1 MPLGSLG
8 STNVLRPKAESTG
21 CVLSPPGY
29 AKLLNF
35 IAGFR
40 SSLNDVESYAHL
52 PIPLVYTQ
60 VIEYTCPY
68 PSSTLRSYCTVYS
81 VHQPIP
87 FVFTQVILYT
97 CPYPIP
103 ILYTCPYTP
112 RLYAGHTVH
121 LPIPLVFTQVIQY
134 TFCPSSDR
142 TKIS

>member
-1 MPLGSLG
+1 MPLGSLGSLG

-68 PSSTLRSYCTVYS
+68 PSYTLRSYCTVYS

-97 CPYPIP
+97 CPYPSFLRRSYSTHFVLAVTGQKFP
-103 ILYTCPYTP
+103 DL
-112 RLYAGHTVH
+112 
-121 LPIPLVFTQVIQY
+121 F
-134 TFCPSSDR
+134 
-142 TKIS
+142 